1 MTIADGPKIHAAH
14 PPALRLAH
22 RSCRA
27 RPTGSYRA
35 TRLFNPGVNHWTFS
49 PIIGATYITNSGFEI
64 STSIEIDQ
72 NTTNHATNYRSGTGF
87 RQEFAIGQHIGPFTA
102 GLGGYLERQLSNDH
116 GLVHCDGTTGDVG
129 AALLGRKGA
138 ARRSHFAGAF
148 AAESLLFSLAA
159 QLERLRP
166 GPIDDHRSPL
176 AVRRRK
182 LSEGRSTAPASRR
195 MPRFVMILAILRVKA
210 SAATSINRSRRF
222 TGETGYC
229 MTGVP
234 RAVHRARIL
243 GGAYAPPSR

>member
-1 MTIADGPKIHAAH
+1 VTIADGPKIHAAH

-87 RQEFAIGQHIGPFTA
+87 QQEFAIGQHIGPFTA

-116 GLVHCDGTTGDVG
+116 GPNVDGTHRDT
-129 AALLGRKGA
+129 
-138 ARRSHFAGAF
+138 RS
-148 AAESLLFSLAA
+148 
-159 QLERLRP
+159 
-166 GPIDDHRSPL
+166 
-176 AVRRRK
+176 V
-182 LSEGRSTAPASRR
+182 T
-195 MPRFVMILAILRVKA
+195 
-210 SAATSINRSRRF
+210 
-222 TGETGYC
+222 
-229 MTGVP
+229 
-234 RAVHRARIL
+234 
-243 GGAYAPPSR
+243 

>member
-102 GLGGYLERQLSNDH
+102 GLGGYLEGQLRTTTAWFIATGQPAMSVPLYWDEK
-116 GLVHCDGTTGDVG
+116 GLPVG
-129 AALLGRKGA
+129 
-138 ARRSHFAGAF
+138 SHFAGAF

-159 QLERLRP
+159 QLERAAPWSDRRP
-166 GPIDDHRSPL
+166 PISVGGPMS
-176 AVRRRK
+176 
-182 LSEGRSTAPASRR
+182 
-195 MPRFVMILAILRVKA
+195 
-210 SAATSINRSRRF
+210 
-222 TGETGYC
+222 
-229 MTGVP
+229 
-234 RAVHRARIL
+234 
-243 GGAYAPPSR
+243 